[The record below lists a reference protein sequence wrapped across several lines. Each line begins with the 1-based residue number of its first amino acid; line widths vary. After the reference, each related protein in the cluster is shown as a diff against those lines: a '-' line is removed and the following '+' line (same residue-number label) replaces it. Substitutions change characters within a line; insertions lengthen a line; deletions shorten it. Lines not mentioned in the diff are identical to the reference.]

1 MCHATLHSLSLS
13 LALRDRERAW
23 VRLFTLMITNIFIG
37 LFVFFFSDLPSKH
50 PSVKSTWKQI
60 ASLHVG
66 FFSPCS
72 TANHSLMTLKM
83 WTIVNYSFE
92 LLFTEGRMLNKDH
105 KGYKTTDLGNVLL
118 PSEVSQQ
125 TTTREGKAY
134 TYKTILC
141 QRRREKVSNNIKPN

>member
-1 MCHATLHSLSLS
+1 MCHATLHSLS

-60 ASLHVG
+60 ASLHVD

-92 LLFTEGRMLNKDH
+92 LLSTDCRMCNKPKEHLREVLQHYID
-105 KGYKTTDLGNVLL
+105 NVLW
-118 PSEVSQQ
+118 PSQVSQQ
-125 TTTREGKAY
+125 TTTKQGEVYIIRQYCANVGWKNF
-134 TYKTILC
+134 LL
-141 QRRREKVSNNIKPN
+141 R